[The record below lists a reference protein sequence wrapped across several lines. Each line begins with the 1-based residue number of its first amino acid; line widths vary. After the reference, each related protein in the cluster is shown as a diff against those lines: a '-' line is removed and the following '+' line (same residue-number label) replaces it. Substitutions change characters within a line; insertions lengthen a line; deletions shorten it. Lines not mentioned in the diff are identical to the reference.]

1 MRKITSRTKK
11 KLAVFLFDAIMRF
24 FGIAMF
30 LIGLGG
36 LAEIPTDPKMIVRA
50 LGLFIGGIC
59 MVAWNSYL
67 IDGKERRRD
76 RNKRF

>member
-1 MRKITSRTKK
+1 MKRHFTKRTKK
-11 KLAVFLFDAIMRF
+11 LLMVAFFDTLMKIL
-24 FGIAMF
+24 GVAMF

-67 IDGKERRRD
+67 IDKKGAK
-76 RNKRF
+76 K